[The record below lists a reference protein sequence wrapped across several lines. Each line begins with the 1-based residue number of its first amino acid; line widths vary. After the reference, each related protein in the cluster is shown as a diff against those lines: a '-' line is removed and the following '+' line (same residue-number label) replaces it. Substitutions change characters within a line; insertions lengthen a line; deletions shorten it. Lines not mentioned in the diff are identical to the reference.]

1 MINIKILFGKLIH
14 VSPNNNL
21 MINIFEI
28 YWKSLDLSGMTF
40 LSVSVYIFESEKQ
53 WASWNSLCSVL
64 IYLADFQVKPVHL
77 LRGCMTWCVPGI
89 LHPHYSSLKIDLQPE
104 NKIIKSLTYF
114 IKIFSEIK
122 KLMKIRKSLHSLNS
136 YLL

>member
-1 MINIKILFGKLIH
+1 MFGKLIH
-14 VSPNNNL
+14 ISPNNNL

-53 WASWNSLCSVL
+53 WASWNSLCSVYNLPGRLSSKASASSERLHDLVCTRDTPPPLL
-64 IYLADFQVKPVHL
+64 ISYNRPTTRKQNH
-77 LRGCMTWCVPGI
+77 
-89 LHPHYSSLKIDLQPE
+89 KI
-104 NKIIKSLTYF
+104 SHF

-122 KLMKIRKSLHSLNS
+122 KLMQIRKSLHSLNS